1 MKNNPDNI
9 KFGEWL
15 SALLEKEARIIE
27 EWSNAQG
34 DTLTEEF
41 LGRFEKED
49 WEQLKKLIGKRKN
62 TMPDIY
68 WPSQEK
74 RI

>member
-49 WEQLKKLIGKRKN
+49 WEQLKKLIGKRKKHN
-62 TMPDIY
+62 A
-68 WPSQEK
+68 
-74 RI
+74 